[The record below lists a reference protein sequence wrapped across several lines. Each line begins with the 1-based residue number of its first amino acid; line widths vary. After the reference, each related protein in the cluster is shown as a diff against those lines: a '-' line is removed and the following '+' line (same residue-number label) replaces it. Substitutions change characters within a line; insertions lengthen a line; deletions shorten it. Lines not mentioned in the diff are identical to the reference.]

1 MLLFA
6 QLSTLRPVLFLHLPV
21 RMSRCVSRLL
31 LETIIP
37 YFGPPKRIV
46 TDLGVENMNS
56 EISQLLAHYN
66 ISHITSSRA
75 HPQSNGLVERRQRM
89 LLNYARL
96 FTNDYA
102 SQNSWD
108 IRLPMC
114 LLILNSTK
122 SITRRFSPFF
132 LTFFRHAR
140 MPYHAILNRPLNY
153 NESSDVA
160 YRLKEADKVLKA
172 SADYLS
178 SAFDKYKSCLLYTS
192 PSPRDLSTS
201 RMPSSA

>member
-1 MLLFA
+1 
-6 QLSTLRPVLFLHLPV
+6 
-21 RMSRCVSRLL
+21 
-31 LETIIP
+31 
-37 YFGPPKRIV
+37 
-46 TDLGVENMNS
+46 MNS
-56 EISQLLAHYN
+56 EISQLLTHYN
-66 ISHITSSRA
+66 IDHVTSSRA
-75 HPQSNGLVERRQRM
+75 HPQSNGLVKRRQRM

-122 SITRRFSPFF
+122 TITRRFSPFF

-160 YRLKEADKVLKA
+160 YKLKEADKVLKA
-172 SADYLS
+172 SADLLAA
-178 SAFDKYKSCLLYTS
+178 AFDKYKNSH
-192 PSPRDLSTS
+192 DVKALSLIHI
-201 RMPSSA
+201 

>member
-1 MLLFA
+1 MENWFWP
-6 QLSTLRPVLFLHLPV
+6 TLRKDAEKFCASCDDCAKSKAPARYTKMPLERLQPTAFKFGDRLHIDLLSMPTSTDGNV
-21 RMSRCVSRLL
+21 AICTAVDAATGFVFALACPDKTSRCVSRLL

-37 YFGPPKRIV
+37 YFGPPKHIV

-56 EISQLLAHYN
+56 EISKLLKHYH
-66 ISHITSSRA
+66 IEHITSSRA

-122 SITRRFSPFF
+122 T
-132 LTFFRHAR
+132 
-140 MPYHAILNRPLNY
+140 
-153 NESSDVA
+153 
-160 YRLKEADKVLKA
+160 
-172 SADYLS
+172 
-178 SAFDKYKSCLLYTS
+178 CLLYTS
-192 PSPRDLSTS
+192 D
-201 RMPSSA
+201 AADE